1 MTEEAAVTY
10 HKRDEREVSLFR
22 NGRSQAVR
30 IPKEFELATAKA
42 VMWKDPDGTVHIKP
56 KLPKRSLAEVI
67 DWLQTQPPLDE
78 DFPEV
83 EELPLD
89 PVQIDLGDED

>member
-1 MTEEAAVTY
+1 VTAIR
-10 HKRDEREVSLFR
+10 KNEKEVSLFR

-30 IPKEFELATAKA
+30 IPKEFEMDADKA
-42 VMWKDPDGTVHIKP
+42 VMWKDPDGTIHIKP
-56 KLPKRSLAEVI
+56 KRPKRTYAELA
-67 DWLQTQPPLDE
+67 DWLAAQGPVE

-89 PVQIDLGDED
+89 PIDWDLGDEE

>member
-1 MTEEAAVTY
+1 MTMI
-10 HKRDEREVSLFR
+10 KRDEREVSLFR

-30 IPKEFELATAKA
+30 IPKEFEFDTDKA
-42 VMWKDPDGTVHIKP
+42 VMWKDPDGTIHMKP
-56 KLPKRSLAEVI
+56 KRPKRTLAEAI
-67 DWLQTQPPLDE
+67 AWLQTQPPLDE

-89 PVQIDLGDED
+89 PVDFDLGDER